1 MKKGI
6 MFILI
11 LIVGMAGLYLAGV
24 PETTAGLI
32 SFAAAIAYAVLSGGK
47 DNGED

>member
-11 LIVGMAGLYLAGV
+11 LVVGMLGLNMAGMSETMAGAV
-24 PETTAGLI
+24 A
-32 SFAAAIAYAVLSGGK
+32 FVAALGYAVLSGK
-47 DNGED
+47 DGDD

>member
-1 MKKGI
+1 MKKGV